1 MITKKELTD
10 FVKSRS
16 WYQTIDFGDN
26 IVSKGCE
33 WCGEPA
39 WSNMVKFLP
48 NTLDGLRI
56 LDLGC
61 NAGLFCI
68 KSALMGAKEIVGI
81 DWTGWRPKWDFEEQ
95 QVFVKK
101 YFEQKHGKAFPIT
114 YISGKMEEILQTQDL
129 GRFDYVFAI
138 ASIYYT
144 ATPDETVKAISKI
157 GKNVIVR
164 LRDENRI
171 AKFTGLFKAYG
182 YREVKVIRE
191 KWWEKLNRKT
201 DDFYLYLYSK

>member
-1 MITKKELTD
+1 MITKEELQK
-10 FVKSRS
+10 FVQSRS
-16 WYQTIDFGDN
+16 WYQTIQFEDD
-26 IVSKGCE
+26 VMAKGCA

-39 WSNMVKFLP
+39 WSNIVKFLP
-48 NTLDGLRI
+48 DTLEGMRI

-61 NAGLFCI
+61 NAGLFCVR
-68 KSALMGAKEIVGI
+68 SALMGAKEIVGI

-95 QVFVKK
+95 QAFVMK
-101 YFEQKHGKAFPIT
+101 YFEEKFGKKLPIT
-114 YISGKMEEILQTQDL
+114 YISGKMEEILQTRDL
-129 GRFDYVFAI
+129 GQFDYIFAI

-144 ATPDETVKAISKI
+144 AMPDETVKAISKI

-182 YREVKVIRE
+182 YKEEKVMQE
-191 KWWEKLNRKT
+191 KWWEKLNHKT